1 MVQVITP
8 YMGQKA
14 EILGMMRKRG
24 LMGVSVDTVD
34 SYQGMERDIVMVS
47 TVRSNSAGAVGFLK
61 CAPLFFACPLR
72 DHCGGRMTKGPA
84 SEQETAGGVLRYWD
98 CCPGEV
104 ERREPLILWA
114 SETVWCSWVSFV
126 SLTGGVGWGGPQRRA
141 AIQRHDDA
149 RAARAHRAG
158 RQPHVGVYIIK
169 KEN

>member
-1 MVQVITP
+1 
-8 YMGQKA
+8 
-14 EILGMMRKRG
+14 
-24 LMGVSVDTVD
+24 
-34 SYQGMERDIVMVS
+34 
-47 TVRSNSAGAVGFLK
+47 
-61 CAPLFFACPLR
+61 
-72 DHCGGRMTKGPA
+72 MTKGPA